1 MRILSRYRTLQR
13 ERDQEIEKLI
23 QKDKRDDVIA
33 DMSDQLV
40 MITKKLNELERAH

>member
-1 MRILSRYRTLQR
+1 MRILSRQHSKK
-13 ERDQEIEKLI
+13 EDQEIEKLI
-23 QKDKRDDVIA
+23 QKDKMKDDVMA